1 MAAIDASAAKVSGS
15 SSISGQPAEAV
26 LEPLGN
32 RHLSNHTPKDQ
43 LPGGIEKPVRQGVD
57 DVIPGA
63 GLGLV
68 ERLGRLGA
76 APAGHQG
83 HKRKIG
89 CGASRH
95 DADDPTPSGPKPE
108 KPGAQPIE
116 RTASERNFTQPRK
129 KCTLAKENRPAPEC
143 SAADIF
149 LLRPPPVVPVPE
161 RNGDATDGRR
171 PGPAWPPA

>member
-1 MAAIDASAAKVSGS
+1 MHSGKLRLGRQGLG
-15 SSISGQPAEAV
+15 IITHIGQPAET
-26 LEPLGN
+26 LFEPLGY

-43 LPGGIEKPVRQGVD
+43 LPGRIEKPFGQGVD
-57 DVIPGA
+57 DIIPDA
-63 GLGLV
+63 GLDLV
-68 ERLGRLGA
+68 ERLWRLRT

-95 DADDPTPSGPKPE
+95 DAHNPTPSSPKPE

-129 KCTLAKENRPAPEC
+129 NAR
-143 SAADIF
+143 
-149 LLRPPPVVPVPE
+149 
-161 RNGDATDGRR
+161 
-171 PGPAWPPA
+171 